1 MDGQVLAR
9 QRLSGGEHVQVQ
21 AEFDEHTRV
30 GPEAIELHVVHEDEA
45 LLVAMQH
52 LLHSR

>member
-1 MDGQVLAR
+1 LTKPLVLI
-9 QRLSGGEHVQVQ
+9 V
-21 AEFDEHTRV
+21 
-30 GPEAIELHVVHEDEA
+30 EDEA